1 MSDQLSPK
9 KEYVRLRR
17 ELGAQLK
24 YRRKLERLSAETIAK
39 QNGLSDVK
47 ELYQLES
54 GEFPTLGKYF
64 QLVNYYGMQLH
75 LSIDFKEGN
84 LNKKLRRSQ
93 AEESK
98 HWFLQMWSGILQ
110 NQRWFHHYTLE
121 ELSAMTGVPADKIR
135 KMEENEEDFDFS
147 LDEACLLLAY
157 FNKNLLP
164 ETHRLEY

>member
-17 ELGAQLK
+17 ELGQLLK
-24 YRRKLERLSAETIAK
+24 YGRKHERLSAETIAR
-39 QNGLSDVK
+39 QNGLSGVE
-47 ELYQLES
+47 ELYLLES
-54 GEFPTLGKYF
+54 GRYKPLWKYF
-64 QLVNYYGMQLH
+64 QLVDYYGMQLH
-75 LSIDFKEGN
+75 MSMNFLDAN

-121 ELSAMTGVPADKIR
+121 ELAAMTDIPAEKIR
-135 KMEENEEDFDFS
+135 KMEENDDEIEFS
-147 LDEACLLLAY
+147 LDEACLLMAHLD
-157 FNKNLLP
+157 KSLLP
-164 ETHRLEY
+164 ETHRLE